1 MPLNLD
7 VILSADFLDEAG
19 KLVFPDIALETMDSV
34 PASSHRFLPTYHAEY
49 LPEQL
54 AGADVLLS
62 LKPRVT
68 AASLEGNERLVAVG
82 RFGVGYD
89 NVDLKAC
96 TARDI
101 AVYITRNAVV
111 RPVASSIVLMVLA
124 ASHDLVRKDRL
135 IRRGE
140 WVAST
145 RRLGR
150 EPRDRV
156 IGTIGFGNIAREAI
170 RLLKSFEPARFL
182 AFDPNVPADL
192 AAAQGVELTTL
203 DAVLSQS
210 DYVLIN
216 CPLMESTR
224 GLIGERELRL
234 MKRDAV
240 LVNTAR
246 GPIVDERALERV
258 LAEGAISCAALDV
271 FEKEPLQSDSPLP
284 GMENTI
290 LTSHSLCW
298 TYELFRDMGRESF
311 AGVQAISS
319 GLAPA
324 NVVNPDVLTRPGFLR
339 KLEEIRDR
347 AAS

>member
-1 MPLNLD
+1 MPQNLE

-19 KLVFPDIALETMDSV
+19 NLVFPDIALDTMRQV
-34 PASSHRFLPTYHAEY
+34 PASAHRFLPSYEAEY
-49 LPEQL
+49 KPEQL

-68 AASLEGNERLVAVG
+68 RASLDGIDRLVAVG

-89 NVDLKAC
+89 NVDLTAC
-96 TARDI
+96 TDRDI

-124 ASHDLVRKDRL
+124 ASHNLLPKDRMV
-135 IRRGE
+135 RRGE

-145 RRLGR
+145 RKLGR
-150 EPRDRV
+150 EPRGRV
-156 IGTIGFGNIAREAI
+156 VGTIGFGNIAREAI
-170 RLLKSFEPARFL
+170 RLLKGFDIARFL
-182 AFDPNVPADL
+182 AYDPNITGEQAS
-192 AAAQGVELTTL
+192 AQGVELTTM
-203 DAVLSQS
+203 DYVLSQS

-216 CPLMESTR
+216 CPLMDSTR

-246 GPIVDERALERV
+246 GPIVDERALERI
-258 LAEGAISCAALDV
+258 LAEGAIACAALDV
-271 FEKEPLQSDSPLP
+271 FEKEPLQDDSPLFA
-284 GMENTI
+284 MENTI

-298 TYELFRDMGRESF
+298 THELFRDMGRESF
-311 AGVQAISS
+311 AGVKAISE
-319 GLAPA
+319 GQAPA
-324 NVVNPDVLTRPGFLR
+324 NVVNQDVLTRPGFLR
-339 KLEEIRDR
+339 KLERIRNR
-347 AAS
+347 A